1 MATEDWRLKCHEP
14 VIFSKLMLSSYLTR
28 THGQLLVAVAVQL
41 RLPLQYAAQL
51 MAIQS
56 RHLDKIA
63 IKKIA
68 IASSLYW
75 ALGIFSLKT

>member
-14 VIFSKLMLSSYLTR
+14 VIFSKLMLSSDLIR
-28 THGQLLVAVAVQL
+28 THGQLLVAVAVKL
-41 RLPLQYAAQL
+41 RLPLQYAQL

-75 ALGIFSLKT
+75 ALGTFSLKT